1 MPPPAGGGEAPESLP
16 PGEPLLVSLLP
27 GDADAG
33 AVAATVTVSVATLPA
48 SLRIVATK
56 LYVPAVGNTAV
67 APLLSE
73 VTGVIDTAGP
83 AVCDHWIVA
92 PLTLKPGAPFA

>member
-1 MPPPAGGGEAPESLP
+1 
-16 PGEPLLVSLLP
+16 
-27 GDADAG
+27 
-33 AVAATVTVSVATLPA
+33 
-48 SLRIVATK
+48 LRIVATK